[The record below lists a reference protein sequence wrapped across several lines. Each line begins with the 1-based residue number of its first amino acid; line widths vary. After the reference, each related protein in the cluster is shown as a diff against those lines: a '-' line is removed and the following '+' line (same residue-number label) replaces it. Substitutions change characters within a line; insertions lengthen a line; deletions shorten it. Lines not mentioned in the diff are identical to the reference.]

1 MARDGRVDTPV
12 GAFETD
18 IHGSVSVVVRPENV
32 QISLGETPNAV
43 VAGSEFFGHD
53 QLVTLALNE
62 GTRVRAGS
70 APTHL
75 PVPASRGAGDRRP
88 HLRPGLILLA

>member
-18 IHGSVSVVVRPENV
+18 IHGSVSVVVLPENV

-43 VAGSEFFGHD
+43 VAGSEFFM
-53 QLVTLALNE
+53 TNW
-62 GTRVRAGS
+62 
-70 APTHL
+70 
-75 PVPASRGAGDRRP
+75 
-88 HLRPGLILLA
+88 